1 MAPLLSLSATI
12 KYVNSMIMTGVRH
25 LFFITKNILPK
36 LIGSIYIKFD
46 ISNSIFLVFF
56 FF

>member
-1 MAPLLSLSATI
+1 
-12 KYVNSMIMTGVRH
+12 MIMTGVRH